1 MSIRKVSVKYADSLV
16 DVSFEKK
23 IIDKI
28 ATDVRFV
35 LKTFD
40 DNQELLRIMENPI
53 LKPDKKLAIFNEI
66 FVNHLSEDFQRFVQF
81 IFDKKREEIIY
92 SILKTFLER
101 KNVKMGIARVEV
113 FTSVEFSVEQKKLFE
128 SQLEK
133 ILNKKLELEFHLD
146 DKIIGGFVA
155 KVDDLVIDASLKHQL
170 DLLKKQFLQGGVNLN

>member
-53 LKPDKKLAIFNEI
+53 LK
-66 FVNHLSEDFQRFVQF
+66 Q
-81 IFDKKREEIIY
+81 
-92 SILKTFLER
+92 
-101 KNVKMGIARVEV
+101 
-113 FTSVEFSVEQKKLFE
+113 
-128 SQLEK
+128 
-133 ILNKKLELEFHLD
+133 
-146 DKIIGGFVA
+146 IGRAHV
-155 KVDDLVIDASLKHQL
+155 
-170 DLLKKQFLQGGVNLN
+170 